1 MVLIIAHSDVYNR
14 RSAVPADIVQSL
26 LNDTIKDGQ
35 NVRGKMFT
43 IYFNLR
49 NGFDVGIEFL
59 ELLDGFC
66 KRRF

>member
-1 MVLIIAHSDVYNR
+1 MVLIIDQLDLYNR
-14 RSAVPADIVQSL
+14 CSAVPADIVQSFL
-26 LNDTIKDGQ
+26 DDTIKDGLYLLRK
-35 NVRGKMFT
+35 VFT

-49 NGFDVGIEFL
+49 NGFDTWIKFL